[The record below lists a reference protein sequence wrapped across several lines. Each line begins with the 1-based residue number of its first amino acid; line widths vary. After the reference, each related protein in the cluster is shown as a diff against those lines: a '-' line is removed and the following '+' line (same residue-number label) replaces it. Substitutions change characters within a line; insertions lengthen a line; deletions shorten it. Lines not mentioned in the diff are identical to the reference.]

1 MKVYKTNFYN
11 NKILKIFKF
20 IELARPKQ
28 WIKNLFVFA
37 PILFAGGLLD
47 FPLLIQN
54 ILAFVA
60 FCGVSRCVYVLNDI
74 IDVESDRA
82 HKKKRYRPIASGDV
96 SIAQAKV
103 FFVILLFITAVICL
117 KLNVLFVT
125 TISLYFVNNIFYT
138 FKIKNV
144 VLLDVFSISF
154 GFILR
159 VIGGAV
165 AIDVSVSSWMIITT
179 IFISLFLGISKR
191 RAELSGPNQD
201 NLEKQ
206 RKVLSDYDIVFVDQ
220 LNTVAATGTIL
231 SYALYTVS
239 EKAIA
244 SFHSD
249 KLIYTTPF
257 VIYGIF
263 RYLYL
268 LHQKNLGESPTQIV
282 TKDLPIII
290 NSLIWLVACA
300 LIIYKDKFGF

>member
-1 MKVYKTNFYN
+1 VN
-11 NKILKIFKF
+11 ILKYIV
-20 IELARPKQ
+20 LMRPKQ
-28 WIKNLFVFA
+28 WVKNLFVFA
-37 PILFAGGLLD
+37 PILFAGKLLD
-47 FPLLIQN
+47 IPMLLTN
-54 ILAFVA
+54 ILAFAA
-60 FCGVSRCVYVLNDI
+60 FCCVSSSVYVLNDI
-74 IDVESDRA
+74 IDVESDRV
-82 HKKKRYRPIASGDV
+82 HKKKRYRPIAAGNV
-96 SIAQAKV
+96 SINNAKILFAV
-103 FFVILLFITAVICL
+103 LIVLTFLISFKLPFLFLLTVIAYLINNLLY
-117 KLNVLFVT
+117 
-125 TISLYFVNNIFYT
+125 S

-144 VLLDVFSISF
+144 VLLDVFSISI

-159 VIGGAV
+159 VIAGAV

-191 RAELSGPNQD
+191 RAELSGPNQE

-206 RKVLSDYDIVFVDQ
+206 RKVLSDYDVVFVDQ
-220 LNTVAATGTIL
+220 LNTIAATGTII

-239 EKAIA
+239 EKAIS

-282 TKDLPIII
+282 TKDIPIII
-290 NSLIWLVACA
+290 NSLIWLIICA
-300 LIIYKDKFGF
+300 AIIYKAKLGF

>member
-1 MKVYKTNFYN
+1 M
-11 NKILKIFKF
+11 KILKFF
-20 IELARPKQ
+20 ELIRPKQ

-37 PILFAGGLLD
+37 PILFAGQLLN
-47 FPLLIQN
+47 FPLLFQSI
-54 ILAFVA
+54 IAFFS
-60 FCGVSRCVYVLNDI
+60 FCAISSSVYILNDI

-82 HKKKRYRPIASGDV
+82 HKKKRYRPIAAGDV
-96 SIAQAKV
+96 TVKQAKII
-103 FFVILLFITAVICL
+103 FVILLIITSLLCL
-117 KLNVLFVT
+117 KLNFLFIL
-125 TISLYFVNNIFYT
+125 TIVFYFMNNLLYS

-144 VLLDVFSISF
+144 VLLDVFSISA

-165 AIDVSVSSWMIITT
+165 AIDVGVSSWMIITT

-191 RAELSGPNQD
+191 RAELSGPNQE

-206 RKVLSDYDIVFVDQ
+206 RKVLSDYDVVFVDQ
-220 LNTVAATGTIL
+220 LNTVAATGTII

-239 EKAIA
+239 EKAIS

-282 TKDLPIII
+282 TKDIPIII
-290 NSLIWLVACA
+290 NSLLWLLVCA
-300 LIIYKDKFGF
+300 VIIYKAKFGM

>member
-1 MKVYKTNFYN
+1 MKF
-11 NKILKIFKF
+11 FKV
-20 IELARPKQ
+20 IELIRPKQ

-37 PILFAGGLLD
+37 PILFAGQLLN
-47 FPLLIQN
+47 FPLLFQN
-54 ILAFVA
+54 ILAFIA
-60 FCGVSRCVYVLNDI
+60 FCGVSSSVYVLNDI
-74 IDVESDRA
+74 IDVESDRE
-82 HKKKRYRPIASGDV
+82 HKKKRYRPIATGDV
-96 SIAQAKV
+96 TIAQAKV
-103 FFVILLFITAVICL
+103 IFVLLLLFTALVCF
-117 KLNVLFVT
+117 KLNYLFAL
-125 TISLYFVNNIFYT
+125 TIVFYFINNILYT
-138 FKIKNV
+138 FKIKHV
-144 VLLDVFSISF
+144 VLLDVFSIST

-159 VIGGAV
+159 VLGGAV

-206 RKVLSDYDIVFVDQ
+206 RKVLGDYDIVFVDQ
-220 LNTVAATGTIL
+220 LNTVAATGTII

-239 EKAIA
+239 EKAIT

-282 TKDLPIII
+282 TKDIPIII
-290 NSLIWLVACA
+290 NSLLWLIVCA
-300 LIIYKDKFGF
+300 VIIYKAKFGM

>member
-1 MKVYKTNFYN
+1 LKV
-11 NKILKIFKF
+11 LKF
-20 IELARPKQ
+20 IELIRPKQ

-37 PILFAGGLLD
+37 PILFAGRLLD

-54 ILAFVA
+54 IVAFVA
-60 FCGVSRCVYVLNDI
+60 FCGVSSSVYVFNDI
-74 IDVESDRA
+74 IDIESDRV
-82 HKKKRYRPIASGDV
+82 HKKKRYRPIAAGDV
-96 SIAQAKV
+96 TIQQAKTL
-103 FFVILLFITAVICL
+103 FGLLLFITALLCL
-117 KLNVLFVT
+117 KLNILFSI
-125 TISLYFVNNIFYT
+125 TIVLYFVNNLIYS
-138 FKIKNV
+138 FKVKNV
-144 VLLDVFSISF
+144 VLLDVFSISL

-165 AIDVSVSSWMIITT
+165 SIDVGVSSWMIITT

-191 RAELSGPNQD
+191 RAELSGPNQE

-206 RKVLSDYDIVFVDQ
+206 RKVLTDYDVVFVDQ
-220 LNTVAATGTIL
+220 LNTVAATGTII

-239 EKAIA
+239 EKAITA
-244 SFHSD
+244 FHSD

-268 LHQKNLGESPTQIV
+268 LHQKNLGESPTQIM

-290 NSLIWLVACA
+290 NSIIWLIVSAV
-300 LIIYKDKFGF
+300 IIYKAKFGF

>member
-1 MKVYKTNFYN
+1 M
-11 NKILKIFKF
+11 
-20 IELARPKQ
+20 
-28 WIKNLFVFA
+28 
-37 PILFAGGLLD
+37 
-47 FPLLIQN
+47 
-54 ILAFVA
+54 A
-60 FCGVSRCVYVLNDI
+60 FCGASSCVYVLNDI

-82 HKKKRYRPIASGDV
+82 HKKKRYRPIAAGDLT
-96 SIAQAKV
+96 IKQAKIL
-103 FFVILLFITAVICL
+103 FVLLILITTLLCL
-117 KLNVLFVT
+117 KLNYLFVL
-125 TISLYFVNNIFYT
+125 TIIFYFINNLLYS

-144 VLLDVFSISF
+144 VLLDVFSIST

-159 VIGGAV
+159 VIGGAL

-191 RAELSGPNQD
+191 RAELSGPNQE

-206 RKVLSDYDIVFVDQ
+206 RKVLSDYDVVFVDQ

-231 SYALYTVS
+231 SYTLYTVS
-239 EKAIA
+239 EKALT

-282 TKDLPIII
+282 TKDIPIII
-290 NSLIWLVACA
+290 NSLLWLLVCA
-300 LIIYKDKFGF
+300 VIIYKAKFGM

>member
-1 MKVYKTNFYN
+1 M
-11 NKILKIFKF
+11 KILKF
-20 IELARPKQ
+20 IELIRPKQ

-37 PILFAGGLLD
+37 PILFAGRLLD
-47 FPLLIQN
+47 LPLLLQN
-54 ILAFVA
+54 ILAFIA
-60 FCGVSRCVYVLNDI
+60 FCGISSCVYVLNDI
-74 IDVESDRA
+74 LDVESDRV
-82 HKKKRYRPIASGDV
+82 HKKKRYRPIATGDV
-96 SIAQAKV
+96 SIYQAKITFGV
-103 FFVILLFITAVICL
+103 LLLITALLCL
-117 KLNVLFVT
+117 KLNALFIL
-125 TISLYFVNNIFYT
+125 TIFFYFLNNLIYS

-144 VLLDVFSISF
+144 VLLDVFSISL

-165 AIDVSVSSWMIITT
+165 AIDVSISSWMIITT

-191 RAELSGPNQD
+191 RAELSGPNQE
-201 NLEKQ
+201 NLERQ
-206 RKVLSDYDIVFVDQ
+206 RKVLSDYDVTFVDQ
-220 LNTVAATGTIL
+220 LNTIAATGTII

-239 EKAIA
+239 EKAISA
-244 SFHSD
+244 FHSD

-290 NSLIWLVACA
+290 NSLLWLFACA
-300 LIIYKDKFGF
+300 AIIYKAKFGF

>member
-1 MKVYKTNFYN
+1 MKF
-11 NKILKIFKF
+11 LKF
-20 IELARPKQ
+20 IELIRPKQ

-37 PILFAGGLLD
+37 PILFAGRLLD
-47 FPLLIQN
+47 IPLLIQN
-54 ILAFVA
+54 IFAFIA
-60 FCGVSRCVYVLNDI
+60 FCCVSSSVYVLNDM
-74 IDVESDRA
+74 IDVESDRI
-82 HKKKRYRPIASGDV
+82 HKKKRYRPLAAGDI
-96 SIAQAKV
+96 SIPQAKIV
-103 FFVILLFITAVICL
+103 FVCLLLLTALVCL
-117 KLNVLFVT
+117 KLNILFAVTVVLYL
-125 TISLYFVNNIFYT
+125 INNLLYT

-144 VLLDVFSISF
+144 VLLDVFSISL

-159 VIGGAV
+159 VVGGAV
-165 AIDVSVSSWMIITT
+165 AIDVGVSSWMIITT

-191 RAELSGPNQD
+191 RAELSGPNQE

-206 RKVLSDYDIVFVDQ
+206 RKVLSDYDVVFVDQ
-220 LNTVAATGTIL
+220 LNTVAATGTII

-239 EKAIA
+239 EKAILA
-244 SFHSD
+244 FHSD

-268 LHQKNLGESPTQIV
+268 LHQRNLGESPTQIV

-290 NSLIWLVACA
+290 NSLLWVLACG

>member
-1 MKVYKTNFYN
+1 M
-11 NKILKIFKF
+11 KILKF
-20 IELARPKQ
+20 IELMRPKQ
-28 WIKNLFVFA
+28 WVKNLFVFA
-37 PILFAGGLLD
+37 PILFAGQLMNL
-47 FPLLIQN
+47 PLLFQSVF
-54 ILAFVA
+54 AFIA
-60 FCGVSRCVYVLNDI
+60 FCGVSSSIYVLNDI
-74 IDVESDRA
+74 IDVESDRV
-82 HKKKRYRPIASGDV
+82 HKKKRYRPIASGDI
-96 SIAQAKV
+96 SIKQAR
-103 FFVILLFITAVICL
+103 ILFAVLLVLTSIISL
-117 KLNVLFVT
+117 KLNTYFIA
-125 TISLYFVNNIFYT
+125 TIILYFVNNLLYT

-144 VLLDVFSISF
+144 VLLDVFSIST

-159 VIGGAV
+159 VVGGAV
-165 AIDVSVSSWMIITT
+165 AISVSISSWMIITT

-191 RAELSGPNQD
+191 RAELSGPNQE

-206 RKVLSDYDIVFVDQ
+206 RKVLSDYDVVFVDQ

-282 TKDLPIII
+282 TKDIPIII
-290 NSLIWLVACA
+290 NSLLWLIVCA
-300 LIIYKDKFGF
+300 FIIYKGKFGF

>member
-1 MKVYKTNFYN
+1 MKV
-11 NKILKIFKF
+11 LKFL
-20 IELARPKQ
+20 ELIRPKQ

-37 PILFAGGLLD
+37 PILFAGQLLNY
-47 FPLLIQN
+47 PLLFEN
-54 ILAFVA
+54 ILAFLA
-60 FCGVSRCVYVLNDI
+60 FCGISSSVYVLNDI

-82 HKKKRYRPIASGDV
+82 HKKKRYRPIAAGDV
-96 SIAQAKV
+96 SVSSAKV
-103 FFVILLFITAVICL
+103 LFGILLLLTILLSLRLNPLFIL
-117 KLNVLFVT
+117 
-125 TISLYFVNNIFYT
+125 TISLYFINNLLYS

-144 VLLDVFSISF
+144 VLLDVFSISI
-154 GFILR
+154 GFIFR

-165 AIDVSVSSWMIITT
+165 AIDVSISSWMIITT

-191 RAELSGPNQD
+191 RAELSGPNQE

-206 RKVLSDYDIVFVDQ
+206 RKVLSDYDVGFVDQ
-220 LNTVAATGTIL
+220 LNTIAATGTII

-239 EKAIA
+239 EKAIL

-290 NSLIWLVACA
+290 NSLLWLIVCA
-300 LIIYKDKFGF
+300 AIIYKAKFGY

>member
-1 MKVYKTNFYN
+1 
-11 NKILKIFKF
+11 
-20 IELARPKQ
+20 
-28 WIKNLFVFA
+28 
-37 PILFAGGLLD
+37 
-47 FPLLIQN
+47 
-54 ILAFVA
+54 
-60 FCGVSRCVYVLNDI
+60 
-74 IDVESDRA
+74 
-82 HKKKRYRPIASGDV
+82 
-96 SIAQAKV
+96 QAKV
-103 FFVILLFITAVICL
+103 LFALLLVATFMICL
-117 KLNVLFVT
+117 KLNTLFII
-125 TISLYFVNNIFYT
+125 TIVMYLMNNLLYT

-144 VLLDVFSISF
+144 VLLDVFSISI

-165 AIDVSVSSWMIITT
+165 AIDVGVSSWMIITT

-191 RAELSGPNQD
+191 RAELSGPNQE

-206 RKVLSDYDIVFVDQ
+206 RKVLGDYDIVFVDQ
-220 LNTVAATGTIL
+220 LNTVAATGTII

-239 EKAIA
+239 EKAIL

-282 TKDLPIII
+282 TKDIPIIV
-290 NSLIWLVACA
+290 NSLLWVIVCA
-300 LIIYKDKFGF
+300 VIIYKAKFGF